1 MKSMGHVTY
10 KLILGPLT
18 IEDASGRRF
27 VIGVTSFTMNCG
39 ESGKGRFKYSEHP
52 GVWARTS
59 AQLEWINGAIDNSEC
74 AAP

>member
-10 KLILGPLT
+10 KLISGPLT

-27 VIGVTSFTMNCG
+27 VIGVTSFTLNCG
-39 ESGKGRFKYSEHP
+39 ESGTLYSEHP